1 MKKMVSLLVMFVLL
15 FSMGTMFT
23 AFAEDGIR
31 IVVNGEEI
39 SFDAKPFIEEGRTMV
54 PMRAIFE
61 AMGAEVS
68 WDAENYT
75 ATATKGNHT
84 ISFSI
89 DSTWIF
95 DAGFVAVNNCE
106 VAPKIVEDRT
116 FVPLRA
122 IGETLDCNVAW
133 DEATRTVYVDEK
145 TSPMEVVYQT
155 EQIVLDTDHE
165 VAKIAVSYTYP
176 VVVDG
181 KDFMTAENVALLNQK
196 IAQQRS
202 ELVDVH
208 AYANTFAREFPVI
221 IEHQSYGYPTIE
233 LDFTTRLYTSEKY
246 GTVSILTGVNMPWTG
261 GWMDGVTLD
270 KDTMLRKELHECFA
284 DKEPEELYNE
294 IYSDF
299 LSYDEYVRYGKESLA
314 AVPGVVPFVIS
325 DNDLRVYMSNIE
337 LTGVGRVNGYFT
349 AILEY

>member
-61 AMGAEVS
+61 ALDAEVS
-68 WDAENYT
+68 WNAENYT
-75 ATATKGNHT
+75 ATATKGDNT
-84 ISFSI
+84 ISFTI
-89 DSTWIF
+89 DSNMIL
-95 DAGFVAVNNCE
+95 DGSFVAVNNCE

-133 DEATRTVYVDEK
+133 DETTRTVYVDEK

-165 VAKIAVSYTYP
+165 VAKIVVNYTYP

-196 IAQQRS
+196 IAQQRN
-202 ELVDVH
+202 ETFDVQG
-208 AYANTFAREFPVI
+208 YTDGFTESFGVI
-221 IEHQSYGYPTIE
+221 IQEELYGYPNIA
-233 LDFTTRLYTSEKY
+233 LDVTTRIYTSEQY
-246 GTVSILTGVNMPWTG
+246 NTVSVVTCADVPWLG

-284 DKEPEELYNE
+284 DKEPEELYTE
-294 IYSDF
+294 IYNDF
-299 LSYDEYVRYGKESLA
+299 LSYDEYVRHGKESLA
-314 AVPGVVPFVIS
+314 AVPGVVPFAIS
-325 DNDLRVYMSNIE
+325 DNDLRVYMSNHDLI
-337 LTGVGRVNGYFT
+337 GVGRVTGYFT

>member
-1 MKKMVSLLVMFVLL
+1 MKKIVSLLVMFVLL
-15 FSMGTMFT
+15 FNVGAMFT
-23 AFAEDGIR
+23 AFAEDEIR

-61 AMGAEVS
+61 ALGAEVS

-75 ATATKGNHT
+75 ATATKDNNT

-89 DSTWIF
+89 DSNWIL
-95 DAGFVAVNNCE
+95 DGSFVAVNDCD
-106 VAPKIVEDRT
+106 VAPKIVENRT

-133 DEATRTVYVDEK
+133 DEETRTVYVDEK
-145 TSPMEVVYQT
+145 TSPMEVVYKT
-155 EQIVLDTDHE
+155 EQMVLDTDHE
-165 VAKIAVSYTYP
+165 VAKIVVNYTYP

-196 IAQQRS
+196 IAGQRS
-202 ELVDVH
+202 ETFDVQG
-208 AYANTFAREFPVI
+208 YADGFTESFWVI
-221 IEHQSYGYPTIE
+221 IQEELYGYPNIA
-233 LDFTTRLYTSEKY
+233 LDVTTRIYTSEQY
-246 GTVSILTGVNMPWTG
+246 NTVSVVTCADVPWLG
-261 GWMDGVTLD
+261 GRMKSETVD
-270 KDTMLRKELHECFA
+270 KDTFMRKELHECFA
-284 DKEPEELYNE
+284 DKDPEELYTE
-294 IYSDF
+294 IYQDF

-314 AVPGVVPFVIS
+314 QVPGVVPFAVS
-325 DNDLRVYMSNIE
+325 DNDLRVYMSNVA
-337 LTGVGRVNGYFT
+337 LTGVGLAVSFFT